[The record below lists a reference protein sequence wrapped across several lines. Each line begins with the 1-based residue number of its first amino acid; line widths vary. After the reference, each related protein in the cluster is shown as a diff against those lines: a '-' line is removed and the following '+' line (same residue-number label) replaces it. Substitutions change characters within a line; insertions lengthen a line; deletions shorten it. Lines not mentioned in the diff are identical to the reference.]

1 MRSLNF
7 LYLPNRNIKILIK
20 KKSSEPKILAYKNMR
35 DDHLGIFICSLPA
48 ILQVPDTK
56 HRKSGI
62 LYVMIQMIV

>member
-7 LYLPNRNIKILIK
+7 LYLLL
-20 KKSSEPKILAYKNMR
+20 SSEPKILAYKNMR